1 MVPRN
6 LPLASKRSRRSSH
19 LARQPHL
26 PLKLARADTT
36 LSAETMSIDHVA
48 SHPGPGG
55 PCIWSSPVQ
64 SLQVSVIRLGLISP
78 SASRS
83 APSSFLIEP
92 PVASH
97 NATHTTRRPRPR
109 GHKGT
114 SLSA

>member
-64 SLQVSVIRLGLISP
+64 SSPVFAGLRHPPRAYLSQRISLSSKLLP
-78 SASRS
+78 DRAPCCVAQCDTHHSAS
-83 APSSFLIEP
+83 
-92 PVASH
+92 
-97 NATHTTRRPRPR
+97 
-109 GHKGT
+109 
-114 SLSA
+114 